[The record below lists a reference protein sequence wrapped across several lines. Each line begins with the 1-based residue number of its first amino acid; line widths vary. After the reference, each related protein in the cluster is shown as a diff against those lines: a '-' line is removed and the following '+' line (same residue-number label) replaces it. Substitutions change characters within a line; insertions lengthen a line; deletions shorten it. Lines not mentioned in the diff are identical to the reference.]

1 MKNEDLKISKVSNV
15 VTFGTCRANANN
27 TALRCNGLAWC

>member
-1 MKNEDLKISKVSNV
+1 MNVDLKISEESYVAAGS
-15 VTFGTCRANANN
+15 CRANANN